1 MAGKTQTGARL
12 TAPMVGTA
20 AAMEIRDRTAVKAGG
35 GSCRV
40 QCSGSQERER
50 EREISEEIN

>member
-20 AAMEIRDRTAVKAGG
+20 AAIEIRYRTAVRAGG
-35 GSCRV
+35 GV
-40 QCSGSQERER
+40 AECSAQAANIER
-50 EREISEEIN
+50 EREISEERN